1 MAQARVQTQA
11 EDGHG
16 GPADGGTED
25 EGGGGGKPDELLDA
39 VRRRLRQPNLCMRL
53 QCHWLRS
60 VIPNG

>member
-25 EGGGGGKPDELLDA
+25 EGGGGGNQTNCLT
-39 VRRRLRQPNLCMRL
+39 LCDDV
-53 QCHWLRS
+53 CASPICACGFS
-60 VIPNG
+60 VTGFVL